1 MCVLIAQQDRD
12 IKTFF
17 LLQTLFFL
25 FFLFIS
31 RGLPAGEASR
41 ITLLIAAQ
49 TFVGATIWRFLTK
62 TNAISMF
69 EVLATGFALGSAL
82 FTVVDQGLIFLG
94 FTVNDVVIPCLL
106 VLMAFI
112 VGRTQKHAGEISEI
126 SQQDLISLLVVSI
139 CVFLGFGE
147 FSHGSFIAVAILATT
162 CILMINRQISLLKSA
177 VLSIIGL
184 GLAVFAFFL
193 VKPPIAYGSW
203 FLRPLFTK
211 TDDAVFSES
220 VAYSLSFFGPS
231 DYAAAAGTG
240 LRYHWFS
247 LAWSGLVQRSAS
259 VSPFGMTLHVV
270 PVVSFLVM
278 AMLLIAIGK
287 RIGLSQRHLFIA
299 PLVLFFASSAPEPLY
314 FYKVI
319 NTSNVMT
326 FIWSLT
332 FLLVLIL
339 HTGRK
344 IRFGHCLLG
353 ITAGFVL
360 LSKMPYAVALLGGTA
375 TSSVFVFLTNR
386 QSRKSIVV
394 QLSVIALFTVSLF
407 LLFLTP
413 NSWEKRTYVLDWNL
427 MNIALGSQFRIPIAL
442 GFISVFLFT
451 RFPLLFLRHAT
462 WEHNVLKVFIWGAV
476 STGIIRF
483 IVNGN
488 SAEGYFLNSALVFG
502 SLGIA
507 IAVNE
512 LTPDTHR
519 FRNWELLGMG
529 FCSGLISL
537 AVIEM
542 WNQSNFQDG
551 RWWQS
556 NLQIVVPFSVA
567 ISICIVAITLKR
579 RAFGP
584 NPIRLTALLLIY
596 CLIGANAGIYVLQTV
611 RPPEYAPR
619 GSIAADVDLSSL
631 QWLRNNS
638 GPSERVATNRF
649 LCPGIDPC
657 NFDESSFLISAV
669 ANRQVYIEGPRFVA
683 GGRPYPSWITD
694 RISVSRSFAEAPSD
708 QIFNELRESGVSWFY
723 LDTDFLPENINV
735 ASNPWSDWAS
745 IELIDSNIIILK
757 LNSR

>member
-1 MCVLIAQQDRD
+1 MCVLIAQEDRG

-17 LLQTLFFL
+17 LFQTLFFL

-31 RGLPAGEASR
+31 RGLPTGEASR
-41 ITLLIAAQ
+41 VTLLIAAQ

-62 TNAISMF
+62 TDAISMF

-177 VLSIIGL
+177 VLSTIGL
-184 GLAVFAFFL
+184 GMAVFAFFL

-231 DYAAAAGTG
+231 DYAAAADTG

-270 PVVSFLVM
+270 PVVSFLVI

-287 RIGLSQRHLFIA
+287 RIELSHQHLFIA

-344 IRFGHCLLG
+344 IRFGHCMLG
-353 ITAGFVL
+353 ITAGLVL

-386 QSRKSIVV
+386 QSRKSIVL

-427 MNIALGSQFRIPIAL
+427 MNIALGSQFRFPIAFGL
-442 GFISVFLFT
+442 IAVLLLT
-451 RFPLLFLRHAT
+451 RFPLFFLRKST
-462 WEHNVLKVFIWGAV
+462 WELTVLKVFIWGAV

-483 IVNGN
+483 IVYGN

-507 IAVNE
+507 IAVKE
-512 LTPDTHR
+512 LTLDNHQ
-519 FRNWELLGMG
+519 FRTCELLGLG
-529 FCSGLISL
+529 SCSGMLSFAI
-537 AVIEM
+537 IEM
-542 WNQSNFQDG
+542 WNRSNFQDG

-556 NLQIVVPFSVA
+556 NLQIVIPFLVA
-567 ISICIVAITLKR
+567 ISTCVGAITFKR
-579 RAFGP
+579 RTFGSDP
-584 NPIRLTALLLIY
+584 LRLTALFFVV
-596 CLIGANAGIYVLQTV
+596 CLIGANAGIYVVQAV
-611 RPPEYAPR
+611 RPPDYAPR
-619 GSIAADVDLSSL
+619 GSIAADVDLASL

-638 GPSERVATNRF
+638 DPSEMVATNRF
-649 LCPGIDPC
+649 LCPGIEPC
-657 NFDESSFLISAV
+657 DFDESSFLISAV

-694 RISVSRSFAEAPSD
+694 RISVSRSFAEAPSN
-708 QIFNELRESGVSWFY
+708 QIFNKLRASGVSWFY
-723 LDTDFLPENINV
+723 LDTNFLPANINV
-735 ASNPWSDWAS
+735 ASNPWREWALVKYS
-745 IELIDSNIIILK
+745 SSNILILK
-757 LNSR
+757 FIT